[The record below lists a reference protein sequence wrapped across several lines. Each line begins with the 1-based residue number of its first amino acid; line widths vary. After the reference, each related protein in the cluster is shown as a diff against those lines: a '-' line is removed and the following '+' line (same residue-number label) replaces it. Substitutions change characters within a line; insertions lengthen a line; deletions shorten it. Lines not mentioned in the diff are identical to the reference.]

1 LSLGRLLCRSTF
13 FRIVDRPNV
22 LLLQFA
28 DPLVPCRLACA
39 WLWPLLVRVSE
50 AKLSSYGGA
59 YVDDVRGRKVVPVGR
74 GPGDLIGK
82 VHGYMTQAQEPA
94 LWCTKQTI
102 NPRLAGI

>member
-1 LSLGRLLCRSTF
+1 
-13 FRIVDRPNV
+13 
-22 LLLQFA
+22 
-28 DPLVPCRLACA
+28 
-39 WLWPLLVRVSE
+39 VSE

-102 NPRLAGI
+102 NPRLAGIQFDSLRFRADLCDKIVFVR